1 MSSLSG
7 SDGVGSS
14 MSGSVGGGSETDVGC
29 SGSLLQTC
37 VTTCSMI
44 SATLLLLFAL
54 ELIEWACSVTCV
66 LGDLGVE
73 VM

>member
-14 MSGSVGGGSETDVGC
+14 MSGSGGVGSEADVGC

-37 VTTCSMI
+37 VTTCPVI
-44 SATLLLLFAL
+44 SATLLLLFASD
-54 ELIEWACSVTCV
+54 LIEWACRGTCV
-66 LGDLGVE
+66 LGGLGV
-73 VM
+73 